1 MEDFSEIIDPK
12 RQFVDNFLADRLT
25 GSKDAYAFGYDVYG
39 TVKRDLVQ
47 QGFDKSDEGT
57 KMLAMVI
64 TNIFFAFVASKDIM
78 AGIRGYENY
87 IPEYNTYYDLDNASS
102 AIYDAL
108 ANKCTGVE
116 ADELYKI
123 LNGIRG
129 SQKTATIG
137 NLSLNQ
143 FVYPM
148 VSHYI
153 NNINDII
160 CSKDIYTAENRRKR
174 GF

>member
-12 RQFVDNFLADRLT
+12 REFVENFLANRLT

-39 TVKRDLVQ
+39 TVKRDLVN
-47 QGFDKSDEGT
+47 QGFDKNDEAT
-57 KMLAMVI
+57 KLLAMVI
-64 TNIFFAFVASKDIM
+64 TNIFFAFEATQNIM
-78 AGIRGYENY
+78 DGIRGYEDY
-87 IPEYNTYYDLDNASS
+87 VPEYNSNYDLDNSSS
-102 AIYDAL
+102 AIYAAL

-116 ADELYKI
+116 ADALYKT
-123 LNGIRG
+123 LNGIRQ
-129 SQKTATIG
+129 SQKTATLG

-153 NNINDII
+153 NNIDDII
-160 CSKDIYTAENRRKR
+160 CSKDIYTAANRARR
-174 GF
+174 GL